1 MDGVHDLGG
10 RRGFDKVEVEANEP
24 VFHYRWEAKVFAM
37 SGAGFLAGGWHYT
50 DQFRHAIE
58 RIDPAAYLTHGYYGR
73 WLGGIET
80 LLVEAGIVR
89 QDEIT
94 RRALDLGASAND
106 LIAARPDPN
115 PDPLGDRPG
124 VTETPREIDRP
135 PKYQVG
141 DHITTTTEVKTR
153 HTRLPA
159 YARGKPGRVVH
170 WHDAWVYPDTAAHG
184 QGEQP
189 QHLYT
194 IEFSGTDLWGTDS
207 DPALKV
213 HLDLFEPY
221 LSLNSIQQGVE
232 E

>member
-10 RRGFDKVEVEANEP
+10 KRGFDRVEIEANEP

-37 SGAGFLAGGWHYT
+37 SGAGSLARGWYYA

-58 RIDPAAYLTHGYYGR
+58 RIDPTAYLSHGYYGR

-80 LLVEAGIVR
+80 LLVEADIVR

-94 RRALDLGASAND
+94 ERALSMGASAND
-106 LIAARPDPN
+106 LVAARPKSN
-115 PDPLGDRPG
+115 PDPLGELPAVAG
-124 VTETPREIDRP
+124 TPRELDRQ
-135 PKYQVG
+135 PKYKVG
-141 DHITTTTEVKTR
+141 DSVITATEVKAG

-159 YARGKPGRVVH
+159 YARGKSGRVVH

-194 IEFSGTDLWGTDS
+194 IEFSGLELWGADG
-207 DPALKV
+207 DPTVKV

-221 LSLNSIQQGVE
+221 LSIESTQQGAHL
-232 E
+232 

>member
-10 RRGFDKVEVEANEP
+10 KRGFDKVEIEANEP

-37 SGAGFLAGGWHYT
+37 SGAGSLAGGWNYV

-58 RIDPAAYLTHGYYGR
+58 RIDPVAYLTHGYYGR
-73 WLGGIET
+73 WLGAIET
-80 LLVEAGIVR
+80 LLVEAGIVQ

-94 RRALDLGASAND
+94 RRAVSMGAAVDD
-106 LIAARPDPN
+106 LIAARPKPN
-115 PDPLGDRPG
+115 PDPLGATPTVAG
-124 VTETPREIDRP
+124 TPRQIDRP
-135 PKYQVG
+135 PKYKVG
-141 DHITTTTEVKTR
+141 DLITTTTEIKTG

-159 YARGKPGRVVH
+159 YARGKSGRIVR
-170 WHDAWVYPDTAAHG
+170 WHNAWVYPDTAAHG

-194 IEFSGTDLWGTDS
+194 IEFSGLNLWGADD
-207 DPALKV
+207 DPALTV

-221 LSLNSIQQGVE
+221 LSMNSI
-232 E
+232 